1 MRSERCAAT
10 PSRRRRV
17 DAVEATTR
25 PGAEFETPRN
35 LSWTPGRAARDV
47 RGQFCEAR
55 RRGGGR
61 DEGERRRDER
71 REEPVLRHCV

>member
-1 MRSERCAAT
+1 MYRHAT

-17 DAVEATTR
+17 DGVEATLR
-25 PGAEFETPRN
+25 PWAEFETPRN
-35 LSWTPGRAARDV
+35 LSCTPGRAARDV

>member
-1 MRSERCAAT
+1 MLAR
-10 PSRRRRV
+10 SRRRRG
-17 DAVEATTR
+17 DGVEATVR
-25 PGAEFETPRN
+25 PWVEDETLRN
-35 LSWTPGRAARDV
+35 LIWAPGRAARDV
-47 RGQFCEAR
+47 SGQFCEAR